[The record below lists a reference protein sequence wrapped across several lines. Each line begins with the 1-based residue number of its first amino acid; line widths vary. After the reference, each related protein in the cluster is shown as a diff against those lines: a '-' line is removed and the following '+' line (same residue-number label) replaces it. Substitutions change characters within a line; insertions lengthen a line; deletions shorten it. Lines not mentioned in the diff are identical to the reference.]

1 MSSFCLQNQT
11 FFLVCGALLLAAVIL
26 QSLNLSY
33 GFRPLE
39 QEKILT
45 AEHLMEIS
53 VLFELLV
60 MVLMVAYTSFHAQ
73 LGFAGA
79 RCYPFLRSI
88 AFAALTGLTLWTG
101 VRHRNFINI
110 TAMAASGLI
119 LPAAERLAFF
129 PTVFLF
135 CCIFWLLRS
144 LLLFI
149 AQFSRRG
156 SSLTALSIKE
166 ALDRLDSGLLFCRKD
181 GRIILKNRQMQ
192 ELMETLTDTAQ
203 YNGRDFYQMLEQG
216 AVAPGCTRDALRD
229 EQVCHLPDGHVWRFT
244 RYDVAQGRRR
254 NVLLLASDITERW
267 EANDRLL
274 KQDRELEKRNA
285 ELQKVLLN
293 LDEICRSE
301 TVLQAKS
308 RVHDVLGQSI
318 SLLLRSMR
326 EHREPDEVLLQSFAE
341 GLPRE
346 LKEVTADGGYSLD
359 TLAKVFHNLGITVHV
374 DGWLPADEIQAR
386 TFYEIAVEAVTNAVR
401 HGYATEISIAF
412 SQKGKFR
419 CMDIENQGLPIRG
432 SVIEGGGLKG
442 MREKALHLGGH
453 FSYESADRFH
463 IHVELPGGEMV

>member
-11 FFLVCGALLLAAVIL
+11 FFLVCGVLLVVAVIL

-53 VLFELLV
+53 VLFELLI
-60 MVLMVAYTSFHAQ
+60 MVLMIAYTSFHAQ

-110 TAMAASGLI
+110 MAMAASGLI
-119 LPAAERLAFF
+119 LPAAERLTFF

-203 YNGRDFYQMLEQG
+203 YNGRDFYEMLEQG
-216 AVAPGCTRDALRD
+216 TVAPGCTRDAFRD

-244 RYDVAQGRRR
+244 LALDFRDRAALYARIDRR
-254 NVLLLASDITERW
+254 VEQMMEEGL
-267 EANDRLL
+267 
-274 KQDRELEKRNA
+274 
-285 ELQKVLLN
+285 
-293 LDEICRSE
+293 LDEVR
-301 TVLQAKS
+301 
-308 RVHDVLGQSI
+308 
-318 SLLLRSMR
+318 SLL
-326 EHREPDEVLLQSFAE
+326 HA
-341 GLPRE
+341 GLPRTATS
-346 LKEVTADGGYSLD
+346 LQAIGYKEP
-359 TLAKVFHNLGITVHV
+359 LAALEGRCTMEEAVE
-374 DGWLPADEIQAR
+374 EIQRSTRRYAKRQLTWLRRNKKLHWIHQDNPPDLSAVWAEACRFLRSFDIPAWYDVLR
-386 TFYEIAVEAVTNAVR
+386 T
-401 HGYATEISIAF
+401 
-412 SQKGKFR
+412 
-419 CMDIENQGLPIRG
+419 
-432 SVIEGGGLKG
+432 
-442 MREKALHLGGH
+442 
-453 FSYESADRFH
+453 
-463 IHVELPGGEMV
+463 